1 MAKTE
6 DMNEIKSETAPETR
20 IERKTESEQQTEP
33 PFHCG
38 TVALLGVPNVGK
50 STLMNRIIGVKVAI
64 VTPKPQTTRHRILG
78 IHTDDQRQII
88 FVDTPG
94 IHKGAQQLN
103 RNMVRVAY
111 AAAEEADV
119 LAIMQDASKPLD
131 MPTRKLIERF
141 ADGRLKQPRIHV
153 LNKVDRADKSRLLPR
168 LQQLQQLDPGAKAYI
183 PVSARKGTQTDSL
196 IKELSKYLPEQPAIH
211 DPDWFTDQSQ
221 RQLAGEYVREQV
233 FLSMHQE
240 IPFQTAVDIE
250 RFEDLGDIIE
260 IEAVILVGSER
271 HKPMLIGKAGGGMK
285 AVGTKARL
293 GLEEILGSRVRLNI
307 WVKVDEDWFDHP
319 GKLIELGLGT
329 DS

>member
-1 MAKTE
+1 MSDEAF
-6 DMNEIKSETAPETR
+6 R
-20 IERKTESEQQTEP
+20 
-33 PFHCG
+33 CG

-50 STLMNRIIGVKVAI
+50 STLMNHLIGAKVAI

-78 IHTDDQRQII
+78 IYSDDNRQII

-94 IHKGAQQLN
+94 IHKGSKQLN
-103 RNMVRVAY
+103 RNMVRIAY

-131 MPTRKLIERF
+131 MPTRKLIEQF
-141 ADGRLKQPRIHV
+141 AGGRLTQPRIHV
-153 LNKVDRADKSRLLPR
+153 LNKVDRADKARLLPR

-183 PVSARKGTQTDSL
+183 PVSARKGIQTDSL
-196 IKELSKYLPEQPAIH
+196 LNELAKYLPEQPPLH

-221 RQLAGEYVREQV
+221 RQLAAEYVREQV
-233 FLSMHQE
+233 FLCMHQE

-250 RFEDLGDIIE
+250 RFEEFDDVVE

-271 HKPMLIGKAGGGMK
+271 HKPMLIGKGGEGMK
-285 AVGTKARL
+285 AVGTRARL
-293 GLEEILGSRVRLNI
+293 GLEEILGCKVRLNV

-319 GKLIELGLGT
+319 GKLMDLGLGT
-329 DS
+329 NS